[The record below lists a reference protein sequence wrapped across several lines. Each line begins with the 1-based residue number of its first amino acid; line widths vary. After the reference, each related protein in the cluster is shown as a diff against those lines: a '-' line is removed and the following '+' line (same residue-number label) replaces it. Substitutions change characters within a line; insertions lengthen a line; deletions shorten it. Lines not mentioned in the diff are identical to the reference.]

1 MATIALTAD
10 VTDRTHSPWWVSALF
25 IVTFL
30 PSVIVGLVAGPL
42 VDRLSRKKLIVAA
55 DIARIGVFVALPFV
69 GSALAIVALAAV
81 AGVANSFFRPAV
93 LAGVPNL
100 IPEED
105 LAHGTS
111 LLQATDWAAA
121 TLGPILGGVIVSAS
135 GPDLVYWINAATF
148 LLSVLL
154 LLRIPARLLQSE
166 QAITRGHWRDLADGL
181 GAFRRSAAMLTVLV
195 AFGFAMLAT
204 GLINVSEIFLV
215 ERALHRGAFGYGL
228 LVDRDRR
235 GTRGRQPGQR
245 RAARVARADR
255 HLSARVPALGG
266 GDLRRGDLAEHLGRR
281 ARDGGRRLRE
291 RADLPDDRPD
301 RAALYGG
308 SPARPRVHADH
319 QRPQP
324 AARDRDGRGRRAHRS
339 CRAAR
344 WTYVV
349 AAALLGAGG
358 FAALVLSR
366 GITAE
371 AEAEAMSCARG
382 ARLAGLPNARRS
394 RRCPGRQAKR
404 KLSARCPL
412 EGNHRGFGSS
422 SNRCADVRFRG

>member
-1 MATIALTAD
+1 MLRTARSFRLLFLATLGSGVGTWMATIALTAD

-25 IVTFL
+25 IVTFV
-30 PSVIVGLVAGPL
+30 PAVIVGLVAGPL

-135 GPDLVYWINAATF
+135 GPDLVYWINAVTF
-148 LLSVLL
+148 LISVLL
-154 LLRIPARLLQSE
+154 LVRIPARLLQSE
-166 QAITRGHWRDLADGL
+166 QAITRGHWRDLADGF
-181 GAFRRSAAMLTVLV
+181 GAFRRSAAMLTVIV

-204 GLINVSEIFLV
+204 GLINVSEIFLA

-228 LVDRDRR
+228 LWTATGIGLVVGSLVSGALLESRELTDIYPLAFLPWAAGIFAAAISQNIWVAALAMVVAGFGNGLTFPMTVLIVQRYTEDRL
-235 GTRGRQPGQR
+235 RGRAFTLIISAHNLLLGI
-245 RAARVARADR
+245 AMVA
-255 HLSARVPALGG
+255 SGALTEVAG
-266 GDLRRGDLAEHLGRR
+266 
-281 ARDGGRRLRE
+281 
-291 RADLPDDRPD
+291 P
-301 RAALYGG
+301 
-308 SPARPRVHADH
+308 
-319 QRPQP
+319 
-324 AARDRDGRGRRAHRS
+324 
-339 CRAAR
+339 R

-371 AEAEAMSCARG
+371 AEVARQ
-382 ARLAGLPNARRS
+382 
-394 RRCPGRQAKR
+394 QA
-404 KLSARCPL
+404 A
-412 EGNHRGFGSS
+412 
-422 SNRCADVRFRG
+422 